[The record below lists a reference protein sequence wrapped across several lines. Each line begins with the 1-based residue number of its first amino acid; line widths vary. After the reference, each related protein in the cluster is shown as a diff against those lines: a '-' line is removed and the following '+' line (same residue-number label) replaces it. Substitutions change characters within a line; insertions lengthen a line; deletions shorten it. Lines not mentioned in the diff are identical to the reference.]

1 MERASPPSVQ
11 NPPRSRNICEAIIIA
26 VDAIQL
32 AAAVL
37 KAQKTFRPGA
47 SRHFVSR
54 ARGHRVV
61 CTCRAGQ
68 TDPVL
73 RSFETSFKPLAF
85 SHCGSHRPL
94 HRRER
99 SRLSS
104 APCFLQRWSGMKYPA
119 CGDRDWSASLSSLRR
134 PRQVAPFCAPAPI
147 LEPAFESAF
156 RRSALPPLF
165 AEAGIRH
172 RRPISAPGRDPNPS
186 VQNRCFARIVCE
198 EIFECSW
205 RTHSNLNVR
214 DPIRRD
220 KRKGGDREE
229 IREGNG

>member
-1 MERASPPSVQ
+1 MQFNWRRQFLRRKKLSDLALPDTSFPGPGVIGWFV
-11 NPPRSRNICEAIIIA
+11 PVGRDKRN
-26 VDAIQL
+26 
-32 AAAVL
+32 
-37 KAQKTFRPGA
+37 
-47 SRHFVSR
+47 
-54 ARGHRVV
+54 
-61 CTCRAGQ
+61 
-68 TDPVL
+68 PVL

-229 IREGNG
+229 IGEGNG